1 MDKSNVGKNQNMYLK
16 EVAISNQQH
25 LVHTKSMRTNQKG
38 FSAVEAIIILI
49 VVGLLAF
56 AGWYVWKKN
65 NKDPEPKNESV
76 ASQNQKKNETRPE
89 EKKVDPYAGWK
100 SGELVYEKLTY
111 KYPADWNQDLKSYP
125 NGPSGSVKPG
135 SEDLTLTGPNSSLLL
150 EFRTGLDGV
159 GSAVGGKVIESIPL
173 QTMGSSLYLN
183 FYTFEGDTDGKAYGA
198 CLDALATSADK
209 LSGKNITNSRG
220 VKAPI
225 SACIRYPF
233 IKGDY
238 VKKTVDE
245 FKNDPSFADMKRI
258 LESFT
263 Y

>member
-1 MDKSNVGKNQNMYLK
+1 
-16 EVAISNQQH
+16 
-25 LVHTKSMRTNQKG
+25 MRTNQKG
-38 FSAVEAIIILI
+38 FSAVEAVLILI
-49 VVGLLAF
+49 VIALLAF

-65 NKDPEPKNESV
+65 NKDTEPKSGS
-76 ASQNQKKNETRPE
+76 ATSQNQQKDEIKPA

-111 KYPADWNQDLKSYP
+111 KYPADWKQDLKSYP

-159 GSAVGGKVIESIPL
+159 GSAVGTKVVESIPL
-173 QTMGSSLYLN
+173 QAMGGQLYLN
-183 FYTFEGDTDGKAYGA
+183 FYTFDGDTSGKVYGA
-198 CLDALATSADK
+198 CLDPLATSADK
-209 LSGKNITNSRG
+209 LPSKNSTTVSGAM
-220 VKAPI
+220 APMA
-225 SACIRYPF
+225 ACVRYPF
-233 IKGDY
+233 VEREY

-245 FKNDPSFADMKRI
+245 FKSDPSFADIKRI
-258 LESFT
+258 LESFS